1 MKQLARGILRLAGL
15 DVYRARGGV
24 FLCPRPRAGE
34 AADPKAFPSPLRLNL
49 GCGNKRLEGH
59 FNIDIVATPATDL
72 ACDITRLPMFADG
85 TAEEIR
91 LEAVYEHLFRHER
104 LAAIREWFRVLK
116 PGGRLRVDWIP
127 DFDAVAGRYVRREP
141 GLSARS
147 SISRKSIASR
157 TAIRSRGM
165 RPSRSTRTS
174 SRALRSSA
182 NFARRAT

>member
-1 MKQLARGILRLAGL
+1 M
-15 DVYRARGGV
+15 
-24 FLCPRPRAGE
+24 
-34 AADPKAFPSPLRLNL
+34 RLNL

-141 GLSARS
+141 GLLGPEFDLEEVYRFTHGDPVAWNAPEQIHKDLFTRASVERELREAGYVIESIENALFADEKFSVNLNVVAR
-147 SISRKSIASR
+147 K
-157 TAIRSRGM
+157 
-165 RPSRSTRTS
+165 PE
-174 SRALRSSA
+174 
-182 NFARRAT
+182 